1 MNYFSLTLIFQTECQ
16 MLKTLGKEKL
26 KTHKSQ
32 EFPFKSRTSFH
43 WKKGRIIHLQFSPPF
58 GKQGTPLWFD
68 NLTQDEIIL
77 TSKKVTS
84 SAMMS
89 SP

>member
-1 MNYFSLTLIFQTECQ
+1 MPNVKTFGGKKNRKQTNAKSFLLKAESLST
-16 MLKTLGKEKL
+16 G
-26 KTHKSQ
+26 
-32 EFPFKSRTSFH
+32 
-43 WKKGRIIHLQFSPPF
+43 KKGRIIHLQFSVPF

-84 SAMMS
+84 PAMMS
-89 SP
+89 SPWKEEK